1 MSHFSRLK
9 TQIVEKELLI
19 LALKDMGYQPEEGE
33 TQIRSFGGNQTQV
46 ELKISRK
53 FSYDIGF
60 RKTGET
66 YEVIADWFGV
76 HGITPKEFIPQLNRR
91 YAYHAARVKLEEQ
104 GFTLTSEDVQAD
116 GRIHL
121 VLRRTA

>member
-9 TQIVEKELLI
+9 TQIVEKDLLI
-19 LALKDMGYQPEEGE
+19 LALKDLGYQPEEGDA
-33 TQIRSFGGNQTQV
+33 QIRSFGGNQTQV
-46 ELKISRK
+46 ELKVSRK

-76 HGITPKEFIPQLNRR
+76 HGITAKDFIQQLNRR